1 MDFTLGRRSIISSAH
16 LTIAVAVVLA
26 APLAHA
32 DGVRSAAGPSAP
44 DVEGHAGS
52 RESGTK
58 ESGII
63 PGVLIGPRLGM
74 DLPAPTIGAEVKI
87 LRYFGGSFEYAFFP
101 KVGIAG
107 ASIGYSMWNA
117 AAHVYPFG
125 GALFIGAVYGHYGIE
140 GSVTSAQGSGA
151 VAVNS
156 NFLGPQ
162 IGARWVQPSGFFA
175 GFDVAWA
182 FPLAYSSSST
192 PDPSGTTVSIQHTA
206 DRYLQHGVPLVG
218 ASLGWLF

>member
-1 MDFTLGRRSIISSAH
+1 MHCTLRRRSIISAAH
-16 LTIAVAVVLA
+16 LVMATALALA
-26 APLAHA
+26 APLARA
-32 DGVRSAAGPSAP
+32 DEVSSAAGPSSP
-44 DVEGHAGS
+44 DVERHAGS
-52 RESGTK
+52 HDTGTK

-87 LRYFGGSFEYAFFP
+87 LRYFGASFEYAFFP

-140 GSVTSAQGSGA
+140 GSVSSPQGSGA

-156 NFLGPQ
+156 KFLGPQ

-175 GFDVAWA
+175 GIDVAWA
-182 FPLAYSSSST
+182 FPLAYSSTST
-192 PDPSGTTVSIQHTA
+192 PDPSGTAVSIQQTA

>member
-1 MDFTLGRRSIISSAH
+1 MLARRSLISAAH
-16 LTIAVAVVLA
+16 VLIAAAVLA
-26 APLAHA
+26 SPLARA
-32 DGVRSAAGPSAP
+32 EEVRSAVVPPSP

-52 RESGTK
+52 QDSVTK

-74 DLPAPTIGAEVKI
+74 DLPAPTIGAEAKI
-87 LRYFGGSFEYAFFP
+87 LRYFGASFEYAFFP
-101 KVGIAG
+101 KIGIAG
-107 ASIGYSMWNA
+107 ASIGYSMWEA
-117 AAHVYPFG
+117 SARVYPFG
-125 GALFIGAVYGHYGIE
+125 GAFFIGAVYGHYGIE

-151 VAVNS
+151 VRVNS

-175 GFDVAWA
+175 GIDVGWA
-182 FPLAYSSSST
+182 FPLSYHSDSS
-192 PDPSGTTVSIQHTA
+192 PDPSGTTVSIQQTA